1 MNLDISKTSRARALR
16 KRQTPAEEKMWY
28 YLRARRFMKLK
39 FRRQVPL
46 GRYYVDF
53 ECREYKIV
61 VEVDG
66 FHHASEYQKEYDK
79 KRTIFLE
86 DCGYT
91 VLRVW
96 NNQILHKTDSTLDYL
111 HVEISKIIQDKKQ

>member
-1 MNLDISKTSRARALR
+1 MNLDISSTARARALR
-16 KRQTPAEEKMWY
+16 KRQTPAETKMWY
-28 YLRARRFMKLK
+28 FLRARRFMNLK
-39 FRRQVPL
+39 FRRQVSL

-53 ECREYKIV
+53 ECREHKIII
-61 VEVDG
+61 EVDG
-66 FHHASEYQKEYDK
+66 SHHASGHQKEYDK

-96 NNQILHKTDSTLDYL
+96 NNQILHETESTLDYL
-111 HVEISKIIQDKKQ
+111 HDEILKLLQNI